1 MPIWSMPAMCSASSR
16 ASGSRKGSA
25 SSLTGTRRSMDVSP
39 EHLVEQANE
48 RFQLQ
53 DYYGAIHLLEEVIA
67 TGRAFAD
74 AHHLLGLSYSLAGQP
89 DKALEQLDRALALNP
104 NYIEALIHRAL
115 VLNELGREEEANAML
130 RRARQVS
137 SERRAGFH
145 GHVAAK
151 LANQHAALGQAYLE
165 AGAINEAIAQY
176 EAALTL
182 GPTFHDLRY
191 KLGRLLL
198 EAGRALEAHEHF
210 QIIVRERPSFLDA
223 AAMLGLA
230 CYLAGDG
237 LAARAVWEELR
248 ARRPEDPRVEA
259 YLALLSRS
267 DVTPVAATATA
278 ATADAGKPE
287 RKKKKK

>member
-1 MPIWSMPAMCSASSR
+1 MPIWSMPDACWASRRASASR
-16 ASGSRKGSA
+16 TASA
-25 SSLTGTRRSMDVSP
+25 NSLVGTRRFMDVSP
-39 EHLVEQANE
+39 ERLVEQANE
-48 RFQLQ
+48 RFQLL

-115 VLNELGREEEANAML
+115 VLNELGREAEANAML

-151 LANQHAALGQAYLE
+151 LANQHGALAQAYYE
-165 AGAINEAIAQY
+165 AGGLNEAIAQY
-176 EAALTL
+176 EAALEL
-182 GPTFHDLRY
+182 GPGFHDLRY
-191 KLGRLLL
+191 KLGRMLL
-198 EAGRALEAHEHF
+198 EAGRALDAHEHF
-210 QIIVRERPSFLDA
+210 QTIVRERPSFLDA

-267 DVTPVAATATA
+267 DVVPVGVGGEASVT
-278 ATADAGKPE
+278 KPE
-287 RKKKKK
+287 RKKK